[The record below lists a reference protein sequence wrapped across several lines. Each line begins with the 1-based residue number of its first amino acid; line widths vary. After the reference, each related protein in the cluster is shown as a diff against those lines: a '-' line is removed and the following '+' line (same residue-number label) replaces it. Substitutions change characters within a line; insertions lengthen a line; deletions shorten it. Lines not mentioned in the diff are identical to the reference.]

1 MNIDITEPISRK
13 RWLNALGAGD
23 KDDYSLI
30 ARLDKAEK
38 ILFESAKPKAVYRV
52 MNRKDVRVEGFSLQ
66 KHLEGCHKEDSFHE
80 SCSDGSY
87 AWHRCG

>member
-66 KHLEGCHKEDSFHE
+66 KHL
-80 SCSDGSY
+80 
-87 AWHRCG
+87 